1 MASKKR
7 ILITGGAGFLGSHL
21 CERFIKEGM
30 HVIAMDNLITGDL
43 RNIEHL
49 FKHADFEFYHHDVS
63 NFVHVPGHLDYIL
76 HFASP
81 ASPIDYLKI
90 PIQTLK
96 VGSLGI
102 HNLLGLA
109 RDKKSRILIAST
121 SEVYGDPL
129 VHPQT
134 EEYYGNVNPIGPR
147 GVYDEA
153 KRFQEAMTMAYH
165 TYHKVDTRILRIFNT
180 YGPRMRLND
189 GRVLPA
195 FIGQALRGEDLTV
208 FGDGSQTRSF
218 CFVDDQV
225 EGIYR
230 LLMSDYHLPVNIGNP
245 DEITILQFAEEII
258 KLTGTDQK
266 IIFKELP
273 KDDPKQRQPDIT
285 RAKNI
290 LGWTP
295 KVSRA
300 EGLKITYDYFKSLPT
315 EVLYQR
321 EHKDF
326 DKYIR

>member
-1 MASKKR
+1 MAKKR
-7 ILITGGAGFLGSHL
+7 VLITGGAGFLGSHL
-21 CERFIKEGM
+21 CDRFLAEGFS
-30 HVIAMDNLITGDL
+30 VVAMDNLITGDL

-49 FKHADFEFYHHDVS
+49 FKHEDFEFYHHDVS
-63 NFVHVPGHLDYIL
+63 KFVHVSGELDYIL

-109 RDKKSRILIAST
+109 RSKKARILIAST

-153 KRFQEAMTMAYH
+153 KRFQEAITMAYH
-165 TYHKVDTRILRIFNT
+165 TYHKVETRIVRIFNT

-195 FIGQALRGEDLTV
+195 FIGQALRGEDLTI

-218 CFVDDQV
+218 CYVSDQV
-225 EGIYR
+225 EGIFR
-230 LLMSDYHLPVNIGNP
+230 LLMSDYALPVNIGNP
-245 DEITILQFAEEII
+245 DEITIREFAEEII
-258 KLTGTDQK
+258 KLTGTQQK
-266 IIFKELP
+266 VIYQPLP
-273 KDDPKQRQPDIT
+273 KDDPKQRQPNT
-285 RAKNI
+285 QKAREI
-290 LGWTP
+290 LGWEAR
-295 KVSRA
+295 VSRA
-300 EGLKITYDYFKSLPT
+300 EGLKITYEYFKSLPK
-315 EVLYQR
+315 EILFQR

-326 DKYIR
+326 EKYVR